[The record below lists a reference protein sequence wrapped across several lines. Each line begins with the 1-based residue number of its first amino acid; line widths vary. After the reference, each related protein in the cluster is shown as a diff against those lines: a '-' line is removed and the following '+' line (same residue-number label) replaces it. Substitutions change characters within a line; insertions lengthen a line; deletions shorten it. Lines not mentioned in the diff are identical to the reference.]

1 MTKAKLMWNYV
12 KLMLAHPP
20 YEPLEEPLADRHL
33 HHGSRRHV
41 PRRALDGPP
50 HLEGAHALVHA
61 RPHLLH
67 RVVGRHGR
75 RAGREEISRVGAEL
89 GPLVRHQTL
98 PRQRGHRRPLRLRR
112 RGALLALE
120 LLDKRGDEL
129 EQGRAGW
136 PAGLWHAC
144 RPWARRAG
152 GRGQRSVQEA
162 LGLVQRS

>member
-50 HLEGAHALVHA
+50 HLGGVHALVHA

-67 RVVGRHGR
+67 RVVGR
-75 RAGREEISRVGAEL
+75 RADREERLRVGAEL
-89 GPLVRHQTL
+89 GALARPQML
-98 PRQRGHRRPLRLRR
+98 PRQRGQRRPLRLRR
-112 RGALLALE
+112 DALALL
-120 LLDKRGDEL
+120 G
-129 EQGRAGW
+129 AGVRVG
-136 PAGLWHAC
+136 A
-144 RPWARRAG
+144 
-152 GRGQRSVQEA
+152 A
-162 LGLVQRS
+162 LGSGAPSVWFSATKQVFFAEPGGFGKVK